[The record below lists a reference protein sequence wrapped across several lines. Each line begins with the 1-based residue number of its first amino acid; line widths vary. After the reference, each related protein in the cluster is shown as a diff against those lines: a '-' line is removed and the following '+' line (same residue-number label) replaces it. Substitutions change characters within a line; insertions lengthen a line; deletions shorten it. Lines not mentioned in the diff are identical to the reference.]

1 MTSKTFRLVAGFLA
15 VFVLISVA
23 PAVPDFL
30 ANLNGLPA
38 ITIPAVSDSLLVA
51 IAGAVLLLGLLVL
64 RRRQRQ
70 AHAAA
75 QPVTSRSR
83 ALARPS
89 AEQPLK
95 RAMPEHSGPYPT
107 IASPL
112 QIRLRAAVDKGER
125 IPALARRHNISIDAV
140 RAAVGASVAHAPAGR
155 PSTSFR
161 PSAPSLPAKPK
172 AKAVTG
178 TASRYQI
185 TV

>member
-1 MTSKTFRLVAGFLA
+1 MNSKTVRLVAGFLA

-23 PAVPDFL
+23 PAIPGFIAKLD
-30 ANLNGLPA
+30 GLPSL
-38 ITIPAVSDSLLVA
+38 TIPVVSDSLLIV

-64 RRRQRQ
+64 RRRQQHR
-70 AHAAA
+70 AA

-89 AEQPLK
+89 AEKPLK

-107 IASPL
+107 IPSPL

-125 IPALARRHNISIDAV
+125 IPALARRHSISIDAV

-161 PSAPSLPAKPK
+161 APAPSLPAKPK
-172 AKAVTG
+172 AKPIPQQVNRYHVT
-178 TASRYQI
+178 A
-185 TV
+185 

>member
-1 MTSKTFRLVAGFLA
+1 MNSKTIRLIVGFLA

-23 PAVPDFL
+23 PAMPGFL
-30 ANLNGLPA
+30 AKLGSMPSF
-38 ITIPAVSDSLLVA
+38 TIPAISDSLLIA
-51 IAGAVLLLGLLVL
+51 IGGAVLLPGLLVL
-64 RRRQRQ
+64 RRRQRR
-70 AHAAA
+70 HAA

-89 AEQPLK
+89 AEKPLK

-112 QIRLRAAVDKGER
+112 QIRLRAAVEKGDR
-125 IPALARRHNISIDAV
+125 IPALARRHSISIDAV

-161 PSAPSLPAKPK
+161 ASAPSLPAKPR
-172 AKAVTG
+172 AQAVSHRV
-178 TASRYQI
+178 SRYQAR
-185 TV
+185 V